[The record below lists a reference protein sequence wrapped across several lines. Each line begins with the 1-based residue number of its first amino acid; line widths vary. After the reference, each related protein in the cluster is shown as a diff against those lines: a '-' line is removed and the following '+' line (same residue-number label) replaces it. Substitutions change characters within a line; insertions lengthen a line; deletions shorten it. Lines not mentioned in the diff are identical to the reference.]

1 MTRKRAHI
9 DTEIHMIL
17 FGIESSCDET
27 ACAVAECGEDGL
39 RLLSNAVATQI
50 EVHARY
56 GGVVPEIASR
66 AHAEAILP
74 IAKRAIGDAGISWSD
89 IDAVAVTVAPG
100 LIGSLLVGVNFA
112 KSLAF
117 SLGVPLVPVNH
128 MKAHVAAAYYAYPEL
143 EPPFYA
149 VVVSGSHTSL
159 YEAAS
164 RTDFRELGA
173 SRDDAAGEAFD
184 KVGRVIGLSYPCGAA
199 MDALAAEGADSERVA
214 LPSPALRD
222 GTLDFS
228 FSGLKTAVI
237 NHVHTTRQRL
247 SLGDGDALPRDE
259 VLAVAASFT
268 DVVCRALADKLD
280 ALMDERGAR
289 NVVLAGGVAANSHLR
304 AALEAVC
311 KKRGAR
317 FFVPDAALCGDNGAM
332 VAAQGYYDFLSGARA
347 DEALNAYASEEGAED
362 AGVFAPM
369 ERGLTLDRE

>member
-1 MTRKRAHI
+1 
-9 DTEIHMIL
+9 MII

-27 ACAVAECGEDGL
+27 SCAVAECSDGGVLL
-39 RLLSNAVATQI
+39 RSNAVATQI
-50 EVHARY
+50 ETHARY

-66 AHAEAILP
+66 AHAEAISP
-74 IAKRAIGDAGISWSD
+74 IARRALEDAGIAYAD

-117 SLGVPLVPVNH
+117 ALGAPLVPVDH
-128 MKAHVAAAYYAYPEL
+128 MKAHVAAAYYRYPGL
-143 EPPFYA
+143 CPPFYA
-149 VVVSGSHTSL
+149 VVVSGSHTSI
-159 YEAAS
+159 YDVSSFTEFEEIGS
-164 RTDFRELGA
+164 

-199 MDALAAEGADSERVA
+199 MDRLAAEGAGLERVA

-247 SLGDGDALPRDE
+247 SLGDSDEFPRDE
-259 VLAVAASFT
+259 ALRVAASFSEA
-268 DVVCRALADKLD
+268 VCRAVVDKVG
-280 ALMDERGAR
+280 AAMDLRGVK

-304 AALEAVC
+304 SALGSLCA
-311 KKRGAR
+311 KRGAE
-317 FFVPDAALCGDNGAM
+317 FFVPDASLCGDNGAM
-332 VAAQGYYDFLSGARA
+332 VAAQGYFEYLAGARA
-347 DEALNAYASEEGAED
+347 DASLNAYASDEAARD
-362 AGVFAPM
+362 AGIFAPAA
-369 ERGLTLDRE
+369 RRE

>member
-1 MTRKRAHI
+1 MLI
-9 DTEIHMIL
+9 

-27 ACAVAECGEDGL
+27 ACAVAECGNGGV
-39 RLLSNAVATQI
+39 RLLSNAIATQI

-66 AHAEAILP
+66 AHAEAIMP
-74 IAKRAIGDAGISWSD
+74 IARRAISDANIAWRD

-128 MKAHVAAAYYAYPEL
+128 MKAHVAAAYYPHPEI

-159 YEAAS
+159 YEVSSHTGLA
-164 RTDFRELGA
+164 ELGA

-184 KVGRVIGLSYPCGAA
+184 KVGRVLGLKYPCGAA
-199 MDALAAEGADSERVA
+199 MDKLAAEGADSERIP

-222 GTLDFS
+222 CLDFS

-237 NHVHTTRQRL
+237 NHVHSTRQRL
-247 SLGDGDALPRDE
+247 SLGENDPLPRE
-259 VLAVAASFT
+259 QVLALAASFT
-268 DVVCRALADKLD
+268 DVVCRAVAEKLH
-280 ALMDERGAR
+280 ALMDARGPKD
-289 NVVLAGGVAANSHLR
+289 VVLAGGVAANSHLR
-304 AALEAVC
+304 RSLEAVC
-311 KKRGAR
+311 TKRGTR

-332 VAAQGYYDFLSGARA
+332 VAAQGYYEYLAGARA
-347 DEALNAYASEEGAED
+347 DASLNAYASEEGAED

-369 ERGLTLDRE
+369 ERGFTAD